1 MKHASEEAEHAH
13 ADWSPGLRT
22 GYAYAGGFES
32 ARALHDDLQEALPHA
47 VRGRKARG
55 DAWSRPE
62 GAYMCTKCGGTRLW
76 GHHKPSTALDPK
88 DRSMPNM
95 YQCSCCREWLDP
107 DELTPGGLTAREHK
121 EMDDKK
127 ID

>member
-1 MKHASEEAEHAH
+1 MKHASEEAEHAN

-32 ARALHDDLQEALPHA
+32 ARALLDDLQEALPPPLST
-47 VRGRKARG
+47 
-55 DAWSRPE
+55 DAKREEMLAAGKGP
-62 GAYMCTKCGGTRLW
+62 YMCTKCGGTRLW

-88 DRSMPNM
+88 GRSMPNM

>member
-1 MKHASEEAEHAH
+1 MPPRKPSTPTPIGVPDYALDMPTQAASRAH
-13 ADWSPGLRT
+13 APCSTIFKKHYRT
-22 GYAYAGGFES
+22 PCTDAKREEMLAAG
-32 ARALHDDLQEALPHA
+32 
-47 VRGRKARG
+47 K
-55 DAWSRPE
+55 

-88 DRSMPNM
+88 GRSMPNM